1 MSSIS
6 KIQNSIISASAFAG
20 AAVVLTGCGKGSD
33 CQSLKEKDSCQNQ
46 QDCFW
51 FSANTNSTDAGVC
64 VDTSF
69 ASCDE
74 IASSEVCN
82 KNQWCTWQD
91 KDKKC
96 IFMLPT
102 PAPPN
107 CLWYDPNCETCNAET
122 CLSCKSGFTLDG
134 SQCKAP
140 TNCLFFDPHC
150 VTCNSDKCL
159 TCDENFTLEDNQ
171 CIASS
176 KPTTGSK

>member
-51 FSANTNSTDAGVC
+51 FSANTNSTDTGVC

-74 IASSEVCN
+74 ITSSEVCN
-82 KNQWCTWQD
+82 KNQWCTWQG

-96 IFMLPT
+96 IFALPT
-102 PAPPN
+102 PN
-107 CLWYDPNCETCNAET
+107 CLWYDPNCA
-122 CLSCKSGFTLDG
+122 
-134 SQCKAP
+134 
-140 TNCLFFDPHC
+140 
-150 VTCNSDKCL
+150 TCNSEKCL

-171 CIASS
+171 CLASS